1 MYSLHAQSQT
11 NQAAFCWIAITLVW
25 RVCCVRSSLYRLVVE
40 LTTANTSIVFCASVC
55 VCGDRVHQ
63 IDWVDDNSLQICFN
77 LATLTDGTLRRQNV
91 SCRLIIAKHPT
102 ICTAILWVS
111 RVGSTNGWRTKSW
124 RECLQQNFNGRIFL
138 LGTVWEGARRAGWG
152 RMCVCMWKSI
162 FLHTCRHVSS
172 LSDGIQ
178 LGSIGWSWAK
188 RWSIVG
194 HTVSQEMCASI
205 WIVYNYIA
213 ILGQDVSIE
222 FYAFSR
228 WSLSVCVTWKKET
241 NLY

>member
-111 RVGSTNGWRTKSW
+111 RVGSTMDGAQNLGENVYNRISIVVYFCLAQCGKVHGE
-124 RECLQQNFNGRIFL
+124 RVGAECVCVCGRVFFYTIVVTFQVCLMEFNWDQLVGAGQKDDES
-138 LGTVWEGARRAGWG
+138 LGT
-152 RMCVCMWKSI
+152 
-162 FLHTCRHVSS
+162 
-172 LSDGIQ
+172 Q
-178 LGSIGWSWAK
+178 
-188 RWSIVG
+188 
-194 HTVSQEMCASI
+194 
-205 WIVYNYIA
+205 
-213 ILGQDVSIE
+213 
-222 FYAFSR
+222 
-228 WSLSVCVTWKKET
+228 
-241 NLY
+241 